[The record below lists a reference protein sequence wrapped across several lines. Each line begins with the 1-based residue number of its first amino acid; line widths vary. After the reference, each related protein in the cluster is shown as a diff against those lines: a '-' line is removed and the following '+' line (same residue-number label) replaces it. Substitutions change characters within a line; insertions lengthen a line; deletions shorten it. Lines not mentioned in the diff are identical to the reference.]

1 MEAAQDPF
9 WGASFFLKA
18 RTASSLEVRS
28 ALFGWSVEGVTELV
42 THIATTRVCLGFR
55 ALLKVV
61 CVLEDLKAESFF
73 PTDFTGY
80 AMRSSAYAA
89 GAEASS
95 HYKPPPLNS

>member
-28 ALFGWSVEGVTELV
+28 ALFGWSVEGVTELA

-55 ALLKVV
+55 GTHEGCV
-61 CVLEDLKAESFF
+61 CIRGLE
-73 PTDFTGY
+73 G
-80 AMRSSAYAA
+80 
-89 GAEASS
+89 
-95 HYKPPPLNS
+95 